1 MLVECVPN
9 FSEGRDLAVIARLEA
24 AARGVP
30 GVALLDRHSDPD
42 HHRTVLTFAG
52 APEAVLEAAF
62 RTCAEATRSIDMTR
76 HQGAHPRLGAADVV
90 PFVPLRGATLA
101 DCTALAERLAARLAG
116 ELSLPVYLY
125 GASARRPERRRLP
138 WLREPEFEGLA
149 GALATPERAPDYA
162 PSLGGPARPHP
173 TAGAT
178 VTGARPLLVAFNVDL
193 RTDDV
198 RVARRIARAVRESS
212 GGLPG
217 VQAKGLWLP
226 LQARVQVTMNLVDVE
241 QTGRAFAE
249 VARLAAAEGVLLA
262 GSELVGLLPRRT
274 ATEVAG
280 TLLRLRPAPGA
291 PPGAPALEG
300 RILEDR
306 LEAAGLYDPADRL
319 DLQLAAIAS
328 PERLAPGGGSAVA
341 TGLALGVACLRKALA
356 LSETKGSLTPD
367 DRARLA
373 AALPADAA
381 LLELAREDHLAF
393 AGLMAALGLPKTDP
407 ARAGLVE
414 AARAR
419 AVAAPAAV
427 VRVAAAVAEAA
438 AEVARRG
445 NPGLVNDAQAA
456 AELALVAGRIAARN
470 GQANRKGAPDPAEE
484 AALARAEAAA
494 GQARGR

>member
-9 FSEGRDLAVIARLEA
+9 FSEGRDPAVIARLEA
-24 AARGVP
+24 AARAVP

-52 APEAVLEAAF
+52 APAAVLEAAF

-101 DCTALAERLAARLAG
+101 DCSALAERLAERLAS
-116 ELSLPVYLY
+116 ELGLPVYLY

-149 GALATPERAPDYA
+149 GALASPERAPDV
-162 PSLGGPARPHP
+162 GPARPHP

-178 VTGARPLLVAFNVDL
+178 VTGGRPLLVAFNVDL

-198 RVARRIARAVRESS
+198 RIARRIARAVRESS

-291 PPGAPALEG
+291 RHGAPALEG
-300 RILEDR
+300 RVLEDR
-306 LEAAGLYDPADRL
+306 LETAGLYDPADRL

-356 LSETKGSLTPD
+356 LSETKGALTPD
-367 DRARLA
+367 DRTRLL
-373 AALPADAA
+373 AALPADAT

-407 ARAGLVE
+407 ARPALVE

-419 AVAAPAAV
+419 AVAAPAHLI
-427 VRVAAAVAEAA
+427 RVAVGIAEAA
-438 AEVARRG
+438 AEVAARG

-456 AELALVAGRIAARN
+456 AELALVAVRIAAAN
-470 GQANRKGAPDPAEE
+470 GRANRKGAPDAAEE